1 MTRHK
6 SRVARRSRRSAR
18 RGTRKQ
24 SGGGLG
30 SFVRSLFGKN
40 TDADTKSTNN
50 PATQSAAELTTP
62 TKSWLSRLFSSSNDD
77 KANTQSLAPPATKPA
92 ETQSLAP
99 ANDADAPVQVG
110 GRKKSRK
117 TRHRRRSPRHH
128 RK

>member
-24 SGGGLG
+24 SGGFAWLKKLIGM
-30 SFVRSLFGKN
+30 K
-40 TDADTKSTNN
+40 TDPPAADETPPA

-62 TKSWLSRLFSSSNDD
+62 TKSWLTGLFSSNDD
-77 KANTQSLAPPATKPA
+77 KANTHTPSP
-92 ETQSLAP
+92 TQSLDTAP
-99 ANDADAPVQVG
+99 ADAPVQVG

-117 TRHRRRSPRHH
+117 TRHRRRRSPRHH

>member
-30 SFVRSLFGKN
+30 SFVSSLFGKN

-62 TKSWLSRLFSSSNDD
+62 TKSWLSRLFSYSNDD
-77 KANTQSLAPPATKPA
+77 KANTHTPSAVVPAADNNSPAPH
-92 ETQSLAP
+92 Q
-99 ANDADAPVQVG
+99 G
-110 GRKKSRK
+110 GGRK
-117 TRHRRRSPRHH
+117 TRHRRQSARRHH
-128 RK
+128 K

>member
-30 SFVRSLFGKN
+30 SFVISLFGKN
-40 TDADTKSTNN
+40 NDADTKSTNN

-77 KANTQSLAPPATKPA
+77 KANTHTPSAVVPAADNNSPAPH
-92 ETQSLAP
+92 Q
-99 ANDADAPVQVG
+99 G
-110 GRKKSRK
+110 GGRK

>member
-6 SRVARRSRRSAR
+6 SRVARRNRRSAR

-30 SFVRSLFGKN
+30 SFVSSLFGKN

-77 KANTQSLAPPATKPA
+77 KANTHTPSAVVPAADNNSPAPHP
-92 ETQSLAP
+92 S
-99 ANDADAPVQVG
+99 VQRG
-110 GRKKSRK
+110 GRK
-117 TRHRRRSPRHH
+117 TRHRRQSARRHH
-128 RK
+128 K